1 MAELPLVGSGAQ
13 AEDERVDALLKTRP
27 ILSSRLPWVARRPTS
42 IDAGS
47 ALASARR
54 FAHQLPEPAPRSPVS
69 TLEARLVIAASVRG
83 MLDEALARVM
93 GRTTLGLADPAEV
106 ARHLGSTRRIVP
118 PAVEAVLALLD
129 LAEALE
135 LGDSSPPGIE
145 EDALRVAERVAA
157 YLTRRTAA

>member
-1 MAELPLVGSGAQ
+1 MN
-13 AEDERVDALLKTRP
+13 RVDALLKTRP
-27 ILSSRLPWVARRPTS
+27 ILSSRLPWVARRATK

-54 FAHQLPEPAPRSPVS
+54 CAHQLPHPAPRSPVS
-69 TLEARLVIAASVRG
+69 GLEARLLVAATVRG
-83 MLDEALARVM
+83 MLDESLAAVM
-93 GRTTLGLADPAEV
+93 GRPTLGTARPADV
-106 ARHLGSTRRIVP
+106 ARHLGATRRIVP

-135 LGDSSPPGIE
+135 LGDSCPPGL
-145 EDALRVAERVAA
+145 EDDTLRVAERVAA